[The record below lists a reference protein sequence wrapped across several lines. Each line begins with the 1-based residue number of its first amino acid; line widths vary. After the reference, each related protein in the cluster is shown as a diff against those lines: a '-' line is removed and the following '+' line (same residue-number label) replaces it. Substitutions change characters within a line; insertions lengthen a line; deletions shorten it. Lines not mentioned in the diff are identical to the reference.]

1 MTHEAPA
8 AVDARRRC
16 RRAGRL
22 GAEEIGLQPAEKRRQ
37 VQIAPEQ
44 MRQRLRQRRRRRSG
58 RSDGGDGRRWRGG
71 GVGGGDG
78 RRVGRRQHE
87 VPQSGAG
94 QREKSSQEER
104 WRCRRCC
111 GWCRSRRR
119 RRWQA
124 QSLRSVLITRTE
136 GWRHGSRSG
145 VSGHGGRR
153 RQPSPARCHGRLHR
167 RRRILPLRA
176 LEMII
181 AVALPVLM
189 IVLLTLPPI
198 LLSRWCCRLHGRRH
212 GQRPHM
218 RSARWRRLL
227 LRRHQRRRGRKR
239 RRGRMR
245 RRGGVRQR
253 QLLPKRRVA

>member
-1 MTHEAPA
+1 MEVPPVLWLVSEPPPPQVASPVSALRTHHQDRRLEAREQERGQR
-8 AVDARRRC
+8 ARR
-16 RRAGRL
+16 
-22 GAEEIGLQPAEKRRQ
+22 AEAAALSGPLSWSS
-37 VQIAPEQ
+37 AP
-44 MRQRLRQRRRRRSG
+44 
-58 RSDGGDGRRWRGG
+58 
-71 GVGGGDG
+71 
-78 RRVGRRQHE
+78 
-87 VPQSGAG
+87 
-94 QREKSSQEER
+94 
-104 WRCRRCC
+104 
-111 GWCRSRRR
+111 
-119 RRWQA
+119 
-124 QSLRSVLITRTE
+124 
-136 GWRHGSRSG
+136 
-145 VSGHGGRR
+145 
-153 RQPSPARCHGRLHR
+153 PSPH
-167 RRRILPLRA
+167 PPPRA